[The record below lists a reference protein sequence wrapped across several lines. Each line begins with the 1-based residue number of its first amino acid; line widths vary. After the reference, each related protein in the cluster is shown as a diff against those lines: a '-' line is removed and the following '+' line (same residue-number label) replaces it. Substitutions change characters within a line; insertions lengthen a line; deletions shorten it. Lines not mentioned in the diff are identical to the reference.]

1 MSSSTNNGTREVKMA
16 DDDDDDDDGA
26 THREPWEGKQ
36 IILILCGLIASGK
49 VHYAHTTCR
58 NRISHF
64 VFGAFS

>member
-1 MSSSTNNGTREVKMA
+1 MA
-16 DDDDDDDDGA
+16 DDDDDGGGGA

>member
-1 MSSSTNNGTREVKMA
+1 MSSSTNNGTREVNMA
-16 DDDDDDDDGA
+16 DDDDDGGGGA